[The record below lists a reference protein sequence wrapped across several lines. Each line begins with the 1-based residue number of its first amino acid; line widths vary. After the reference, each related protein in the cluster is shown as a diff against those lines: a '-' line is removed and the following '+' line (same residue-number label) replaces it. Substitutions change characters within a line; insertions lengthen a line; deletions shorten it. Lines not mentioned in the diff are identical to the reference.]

1 MVINVSD
8 REELKNIVQETVK
21 EFLRDIFKQAREE
34 FEKEY
39 KTALQKEDLVE
50 AIVIKFFEKVCER
63 IQELIEKE

>member
-1 MVINVSD
+1 VINISD